1 MPENFNTWFSITSLH
16 AWMLNC
22 RLRALLPPYGRAY
35 QSNLVSMFFNDVQ
48 SRMKNS
54 YGVKKASRVDQY
66 AREALHRY
74 HGAVMAYDEGL
85 LRGDPTLAS
94 ALWRNLL
101 EGRDLLAEPAAAP
114 PADSP
119 ADADALPTE
128 ARRVVALEQLVGY
141 VHRELHRM
149 GAVADVNVLGTGAAS
164 GEPIGSRLQ
173 RFSAIVPVPVS
184 R

>member
-1 MPENFNTWFSITSLH
+1 MPENFRTWFTVTTLH
-16 AWMLNC
+16 AWMINC

-35 QSNLVSMFFNDVQ
+35 QGHLVSVFFNDVE

-74 HGAVMAYDEGL
+74 HGSVMAYDEGL
-85 LRGDPTLAS
+85 LRGDATLAS

-101 EGRDLLAEPAAAP
+101 EGRDLLGAEEAGPA
-114 PADSP
+114 SE
-119 ADADALPTE
+119 LPME
-128 ARRVVALEQLVGY
+128 ARQIVALERLVGF

-149 GAVADVNVLGTGAAS
+149 GEVADSNVLGTGNTHGHPTSAL
-164 GEPIGSRLQ
+164 LQ
-173 RFSAIVPVPVS
+173 RFGPIVPQS